1 MIVSCCHFPTY
12 RTPTPVKPAAKVP
25 AKPAT
30 KAATK
35 HVTTP
40 KKAGPKH
47 PEGKKVVDFTF
58 QGQVILEGSAPVQI
72 GLPNI
77 WTGNGVMHGVANPLT
92 PTPTMVVSRAQ
103 ANNNNNYTDV
113 SIVKR
118 RPGGGRRLESEV
130 VLEPLGMPAGF
141 KGRALKA
148 RQEAQELG
156 MGGNAWTARVDSPTL
171 AQPAG
176 QDFDGC
182 CVNCEST
189 ADLCNPAN

>member
-1 MIVSCCHFPTY
+1 MTY
-12 RTPTPVKPAAKVP
+12 SHLQKDRVKSSAKVP

-35 HVTTP
+35 HTTTP
-40 KKAGPKH
+40 KKAVPKK
-47 PEGKKVVDFTF
+47 PEGVKVFDFTF
-58 QGQVILEGSAPVQI
+58 QGQVLPEGSAPVQI

-77 WTGNGVMHGVANPLT
+77 WTGNGVMHGVATPLA
-92 PTPTMVVSRAQ
+92 PTTVVSRAQ
-103 ANNNNNYTDV
+103 ANNNNYTNISV
-113 SIVKR
+113 FKG
-118 RPGGGRRLESEV
+118 RPGGGRRLESEMV
-130 VLEPLGMPAGF
+130 SEHLGMPAGF

-156 MGGNAWTARVDSPTL
+156 MGADAWTATVDSPTL
-171 AQPAG
+171 VQRSG